1 MMVEKT
7 IPVTALKRKIRI
19 APSILGGDQGNLA
32 GALEIAVA
40 GKADQIHLDVIDGH
54 FAPNITF
61 GPGTVKALRK
71 KTDLKFGTHLMIS
84 EPEAYVDKFLD
95 AGSDLLTFHV
105 EVLTGERFDALYS
118 KIHGKGKVIFLAL
131 KPATEMPPWV
141 EQRLDK
147 LDTLIVMTVNP
158 GFSGQSMMMSV
169 MPKLEKGTTMLN
181 DKGLPVDIEIDGGV
195 EPENVGE
202 VVLRGG
208 NVLVA
213 GAGVYYKPD
222 PVKAVGVLREKAAKA
237 IAMGAP

>member
-40 GKADQIHLDVIDGH
+40 GRADQIHLDVIDGH

-71 KTDLKFGTHLMIS
+71 KTDLKFDTHLMIS

-118 KIHGKGKVIFLAL
+118 KIHGKGKVIGLAL

-169 MPKLEKGTTMLN
+169 MPKLEKVTMMLN

-237 IAMGAP
+237 IATGAP